1 MEQITGALRGRV
13 VLTDEILTDGVV
25 AWEGDKLTYVGPAA
39 NAPTGVA
46 EAAKA
51 VDGFVL
57 PGLVDV
63 HCHGGGSAS
72 FPDAQTREDVMTAV
86 MAHRS
91 QGTTTLVAST
101 VTAAPETLR
110 DRTALLADLCD
121 EGELAGIHWEGPFVS
136 EVRCGAQDP
145 KLIQEPNPELTRELI
160 KIARG
165 HGMTMT
171 IAPEKPNVVG
181 PGGVSEALIE
191 GGALPSFGHTDAGPD
206 ETRKAL
212 DDAVEI
218 LARTENRR
226 SPLCTVTHLFNGMT
240 PLHHRTPS
248 PIAEFLAS
256 AVRDRCVV
264 ELVADGTHLAP
275 AVVRNVFEIV
285 GRDNVVLI
293 TDAMAAAGMPD
304 GAYRLGSQEVTVA
317 DGVARLTHGG
327 SIAGGTARLMDVVRT
342 TYKGGV
348 SLVDTVYSATL
359 VGARIIGIE
368 EQVGSLEAGK
378 FADIVVVTEDIHPV
392 EVYRRGALVA

>member
-1 MEQITGALRGRV
+1 MEQIAGALRGRV
-13 VLTDEILTDGVV
+13 VLTDEILNDGVV
-25 AWEGDKLTYVGPAA
+25 AWEADKLTYVGTAADAPAE
-39 NAPTGVA
+39 VA
-46 EAAKA
+46 QAAKT
-51 VDGFVL
+51 VEGYIL

-72 FPDAQTREDVMTAV
+72 FPDALTREDVMTAV

-110 DRTALLADLCD
+110 ERTALLADMCD
-121 EGELAGIHWEGPFVS
+121 AGELAGIHWEGPFVS

-145 KLIQEPNPELTRELI
+145 KLIQEPNPELTRELL

-165 HGMTMT
+165 HAVTMT
-171 IAPEKPNVVG
+171 IAPEKPNITG
-181 PGGVSEALIE
+181 EGGVTEALIE
-191 GGALPSFGHTDAGPD
+191 GGALPSFGHTDAGPED
-206 ETRKAL
+206 TRKAL
-212 DDAVEI
+212 DFAVEV
-218 LARTENRR
+218 LARTEHRR
-226 SPLCTVTHLFNGMT
+226 SALSTVTHLFNGMT

-256 AVRDRCVV
+256 AVKDRCVV
-264 ELVADGTHLAP
+264 ELVADGTHLSP

-317 DGVARLTHGG
+317 EGVARLTHGG

-342 TYKGGV
+342 TFNGGV
-348 SLVDTVYSATL
+348 DLVDVVYCATL

-368 EQVGSLEAGK
+368 DQVGSLEAGK
-378 FADIVVVTEDIHPV
+378 LADVVVVTDEIVPV
-392 EVYRRGALVA
+392 EVYRRGLLVA